1 MKYVIK
7 NRHYIAPLLFAGMLL
22 VGIIHYVY
30 AFITTQDKGV
40 IASRSS
46 LSAFFDT
53 NIFAHDYWIEAYG
66 LEQKWMGKRQ
76 VENFTIYK
84 TDYGTMVSARE
95 ACTSERIQEEVDA
108 VCSIISY
115 LDEKNIPYYYLT
127 SILPVQD
134 VADLPYGVTEG
145 SQMNFLMT
153 QRELSE
159 RKINIIDLSAAETIE
174 AIPKGELF
182 YRTDH
187 HWTMETCFAAYQEI
201 INTVEDELDWDLNG
215 KNTTDKSNYLEY
227 RIANSFLG
235 SYGVKVGKYYAGK
248 DDFVVLLPNFDTDML
263 FQSFDADGKLL
274 SEKRGDFSFALLDTD
289 ILEDPKYNNKYNS
302 FCNVGSIE
310 NHVMNFNAPNDLKC
324 LLISHSY
331 GRPLTMYLA
340 LNFLEIVNLD
350 PQIGRF
356 SGDYLEYIDKY
367 EPDMVL
373 FQVEFE
379 GEIIGEYTG
388 E

>member
-1 MKYVIK
+1 
-7 NRHYIAPLLFAGMLL
+7 
-22 VGIIHYVY
+22 
-30 AFITTQDKGV
+30 
-40 IASRSS
+40 
-46 LSAFFDT
+46 
-53 NIFAHDYWIEAYG
+53 
-66 LEQKWMGKRQ
+66 MGR
-76 VENFTIYK
+76 
-84 TDYGTMVSARE
+84 G
-95 ACTSERIQEEVDA
+95 
-108 VCSIISY
+108 
-115 LDEKNIPYYYLT
+115 
-127 SILPVQD
+127 
-134 VADLPYGVTEG
+134 
-145 SQMNFLMT
+145 
-153 QRELSE
+153 
-159 RKINIIDLSAAETIE
+159 
-174 AIPKGELF
+174 
-182 YRTDH
+182 
-187 HWTMETCFAAYQEI
+187 
-201 INTVEDELDWDLNG
+201 
-215 KNTTDKSNYLEY
+215 
-227 RIANSFLG
+227 
-235 SYGVKVGKYYAGK
+235 YYAGK
-248 DDFVVLLPNFDTDML
+248 DDFVVLLPDFDTDML
-263 FQSFDADGKLL
+263 FQSFDADGKLQ